1 MTNNDKELCLQVKHS
16 YREIKEA
23 VNFEKMKS
31 FEEMENFEEIE
42 RKSKKTKVNFQEKF
56 LINKACKLSYEKMQY
71 IPLTKNELASLN
83 IHNVNDYVH
92 FLNDFLTSEVMYFSY
107 SQSKILTIR
116 QIARPPQQL
125 LNEINKS
132 LFVYLDKMP
141 DKPIRFN
148 NVFKIFEAR

>member
-31 FEEMENFEEIE
+31 FEEIE
-42 RKSKKTKVNFQEKF
+42 RKREKNKKIKVNFQEKF

-71 IPLTKNELASLN
+71 IPLTKNELTSLN

-92 FLNDFLTSEVMYFSY
+92 FLNDFLMSEVMYFSY
-107 SQSKILTIR
+107 SQSTILTIR

-132 LFVYLDKMP
+132 LFVYLDEKP

-148 NVFKIFEAR
+148 NVFRIFEAR

>member
-1 MTNNDKELCLQVKHS
+1 
-16 YREIKEA
+16 
-23 VNFEKMKS
+23 
-31 FEEMENFEEIE
+31 
-42 RKSKKTKVNFQEKF
+42 
-56 LINKACKLSYEKMQY
+56 MQY
-71 IPLTKNELASLN
+71 IPLTKNELTSLN

-92 FLNDFLTSEVMYFSY
+92 FLNDFLMSEVMYFSY
-107 SQSKILTIR
+107 SQSTILTIR

-132 LFVYLDKMP
+132 LFVYLDEKP

>member
-1 MTNNDKELCLQVKHS
+1 MTNIDKELCLQVKHS

-31 FEEMENFEEIE
+31 FEEIE
-42 RKSKKTKVNFQEKF
+42 RKREKNKKIKVNFQEKF
-56 LINKACKLSYEKMQY
+56 LINKACNLSYEKMQY
-71 IPLTKNELASLN
+71 IPLTKNELTSLN

-92 FLNDFLTSEVMYFSY
+92 FLNDFLMSEVMYFSY
-107 SQSKILTIR
+107 SQSTILTIR

-132 LFVYLDKMP
+132 LFVYLDEKP

>member
-16 YREIKEA
+16 SREIKEA

-31 FEEMENFEEIE
+31 FEEIE
-42 RKSKKTKVNFQEKF
+42 RKREKNKKNKVNFQEKF

-92 FLNDFLTSEVMYFSY
+92 FLNDFLMSEVMYFSY
-107 SQSKILTIR
+107 SQSTILTIR

-132 LFVYLDKMP
+132 LYVYLDEKP

>member
-31 FEEMENFEEIE
+31 FEEIE
-42 RKSKKTKVNFQEKF
+42 RKREKNKKIKVNFQEKF

-71 IPLTKNELASLN
+71 IPLTKNELTSLN

-92 FLNDFLTSEVMYFSY
+92 FLNDFLMSEVMYFSY
-107 SQSKILTIR
+107 SQSTILTIR

-132 LFVYLDKMP
+132 LFVYLDEKP

-148 NVFKIFEAR
+148 NVFKIFEAK

>member
-31 FEEMENFEEIE
+31 FEEIE
-42 RKSKKTKVNFQEKF
+42 RKREKNKKIKVNFQEKF

-132 LFVYLDKMP
+132 LFVYLDEKP

>member
-31 FEEMENFEEIE
+31 FEETE
-42 RKSKKTKVNFQEKF
+42 RKREKNKKIKVNFQEKF

-71 IPLTKNELASLN
+71 IPLTKNELTSLN

-92 FLNDFLTSEVMYFSY
+92 FLNDFLMSEVMYFSY
-107 SQSKILTIR
+107 SQSTILTIR

-132 LFVYLDKMP
+132 LFVYLDEKP

>member
-23 VNFEKMKS
+23 VNFEKMK
-31 FEEMENFEEIE
+31 NFEEIE
-42 RKSKKTKVNFQEKF
+42 RKREKNKKIKVNFQEKF

-71 IPLTKNELASLN
+71 IPLTKNELTSLN

-92 FLNDFLTSEVMYFSY
+92 FLNDFLMSEVMYFSY
-107 SQSKILTIR
+107 SQSTILTIR

-132 LFVYLDKMP
+132 LFVYLDEKP

>member
-1 MTNNDKELCLQVKHS
+1 MTNIDKELCLQVKHS

-31 FEEMENFEEIE
+31 FEEIE
-42 RKSKKTKVNFQEKF
+42 RKREKNKKIKVNFQEKF

-71 IPLTKNELASLN
+71 IPLTKNELTSLN

-92 FLNDFLTSEVMYFSY
+92 FLNDFLMSEVMYFSY
-107 SQSKILTIR
+107 SQSTILTIR
-116 QIARPPQQL
+116 QIASPPQQL

-132 LFVYLDKMP
+132 LFVYLDEKP

>member
-1 MTNNDKELCLQVKHS
+1 MTNNDKELYLQVKHS
-16 YREIKEA
+16 CREIKEA

-31 FEEMENFEEIE
+31 FEEME
-42 RKSKKTKVNFQEKF
+42 RKREKNKKIKVNFQEKF

>member
-31 FEEMENFEEIE
+31 FEEIE
-42 RKSKKTKVNFQEKF
+42 RKREKNKKIKVNFQEKF

-71 IPLTKNELASLN
+71 IPLTKKELTSLN

-92 FLNDFLTSEVMYFSY
+92 FLNDFLMSEVMYFSY
-107 SQSKILTIR
+107 SQSTILTIR

-132 LFVYLDKMP
+132 LFVYLDEKP

>member
-16 YREIKEA
+16 YREIKKA

-31 FEEMENFEEIE
+31 FEEIE
-42 RKSKKTKVNFQEKF
+42 RKREKNKKIKVNFQEKF

-92 FLNDFLTSEVMYFSY
+92 FLNDFLMSEVMYFSY
-107 SQSKILTIR
+107 SQSTILTIR

-132 LFVYLDKMP
+132 LFVYLDEKP

>member
-31 FEEMENFEEIE
+31 FEEIE
-42 RKSKKTKVNFQEKF
+42 RKREKNKKIKVNFQEKF
-56 LINKACKLSYEKMQY
+56 LIKKACKLSYEKMQY
-71 IPLTKNELASLN
+71 IPLTKNELTSLN

-92 FLNDFLTSEVMYFSY
+92 FLNDFLMSEVMYFSY
-107 SQSKILTIR
+107 SQSTILTIR

-132 LFVYLDKMP
+132 LFVYLDEKP

>member
-31 FEEMENFEEIE
+31 FEEIE
-42 RKSKKTKVNFQEKF
+42 RKREKNKKIKVNFQEKF

-71 IPLTKNELASLN
+71 IPLTKNELTSLN

-92 FLNDFLTSEVMYFSY
+92 FLNDFLMSEVMYFSY
-107 SQSKILTIR
+107 SQSTILTIR

-132 LFVYLDKMP
+132 LFVYLDEKP

-148 NVFKIFEAR
+148 NVFKFFEAR

>member
-16 YREIKEA
+16 YREIKKA
-23 VNFEKMKS
+23 VNFDKMKS

-92 FLNDFLTSEVMYFSY
+92 FLNDFLFASIMCLKFS
-107 SQSKILTIR
+107 KR
-116 QIARPPQQL
+116 DNQL
-125 LNEINKS
+125 GL
-132 LFVYLDKMP
+132 L
-141 DKPIRFN
+141 
-148 NVFKIFEAR
+148 

>member
-16 YREIKEA
+16 YREIKKA

-31 FEEMENFEEIE
+31 FEEIE
-42 RKSKKTKVNFQEKF
+42 RKREKNKKIKVNFQEKF

-71 IPLTKNELASLN
+71 IPLTKNELTSLN

-92 FLNDFLTSEVMYFSY
+92 FLNDFLMSEVMYFSY
-107 SQSKILTIR
+107 SQSTILTIR

-132 LFVYLDKMP
+132 LFVYLDEKP

-148 NVFKIFEAR
+148 NAFKIFEAR

>member
-31 FEEMENFEEIE
+31 FEEIE
-42 RKSKKTKVNFQEKF
+42 RKREKNKKIKVNFQEKF

-71 IPLTKNELASLN
+71 IPLTKNELTSLN

-92 FLNDFLTSEVMYFSY
+92 FLNDFLMSEVMYFSY

>member
-1 MTNNDKELCLQVKHS
+1 MTNIDKELCLQVKHS

-31 FEEMENFEEIE
+31 FEEIE
-42 RKSKKTKVNFQEKF
+42 RKREKNKKIKVNFQEKF

-71 IPLTKNELASLN
+71 IPLTKNELTSLN

-132 LFVYLDKMP
+132 LFVYLDEKP

>member
-31 FEEMENFEEIE
+31 FEEIE
-42 RKSKKTKVNFQEKF
+42 RKREKNKKIKVNFQEKF

-92 FLNDFLTSEVMYFSY
+92 FLNDFLMSEVMYFSY
-107 SQSKILTIR
+107 SQSTILTIR

-132 LFVYLDKMP
+132 LFVYLDEKP

>member
-23 VNFEKMKS
+23 VNFEEMKS
-31 FEEMENFEEIE
+31 FEEIE
-42 RKSKKTKVNFQEKF
+42 RKREKNKKIKVNFQEKF

-71 IPLTKNELASLN
+71 IPLTKNELTSLN

-92 FLNDFLTSEVMYFSY
+92 FLNDFLMSEVMYFSY
-107 SQSKILTIR
+107 SQSTILTIR

-132 LFVYLDKMP
+132 LFVYLDEKP

>member
-1 MTNNDKELCLQVKHS
+1 MTNIDKELCLQVKHS

-31 FEEMENFEEIE
+31 FEEIE
-42 RKSKKTKVNFQEKF
+42 RKREKNKKIKVNFQEKF

-92 FLNDFLTSEVMYFSY
+92 FLNDFLMSEVMYFSY
-107 SQSKILTIR
+107 SQSTILTIR

-132 LFVYLDKMP
+132 LFVYLDEKP

>member
-16 YREIKEA
+16 SREIKEA

-31 FEEMENFEEIE
+31 FEEIE
-42 RKSKKTKVNFQEKF
+42 RKKEKNKKIKVNFQEKF

-71 IPLTKNELASLN
+71 IPLTKNELTSLN

-92 FLNDFLTSEVMYFSY
+92 FLNDFLMSEVMYFSY
-107 SQSKILTIR
+107 SQSTILTIR

-132 LFVYLDKMP
+132 LFVYLDEKP

>member
-31 FEEMENFEEIE
+31 FEEIE
-42 RKSKKTKVNFQEKF
+42 RKREKNKKIKVNFQEKF

-71 IPLTKNELASLN
+71 IPLTKNELTSLN

-92 FLNDFLTSEVMYFSY
+92 FLNDFLMSEVMYFSY
-107 SQSKILTIR
+107 SQSTILTIR

-132 LFVYLDKMP
+132 LFVYLDEKP

-148 NVFKIFEAR
+148 NVFKVFEAR

>member
-31 FEEMENFEEIE
+31 FEEIE
-42 RKSKKTKVNFQEKF
+42 RKREKNKKIKVNFQEKF

-71 IPLTKNELASLN
+71 IPLTKNELTSLN

-132 LFVYLDKMP
+132 LFVYLDKRP

>member
-31 FEEMENFEEIE
+31 FEEIE
-42 RKSKKTKVNFQEKF
+42 RKREKNKKIKVNFQEKF

-71 IPLTKNELASLN
+71 IPLTKNELTSLN
-83 IHNVNDYVH
+83 IHNVNDYVN
-92 FLNDFLTSEVMYFSY
+92 FLNDFLMSEVMYFSY
-107 SQSKILTIR
+107 SQSTILTIR

-132 LFVYLDKMP
+132 LFVYLDEKP

>member
-31 FEEMENFEEIE
+31 FEEIE
-42 RKSKKTKVNFQEKF
+42 RKREKNKKIKVNFQEKF

-71 IPLTKNELASLN
+71 IPLTKNELTSLN

-92 FLNDFLTSEVMYFSY
+92 FLNDFLMSEVMYFSY
-107 SQSKILTIR
+107 SQSTILTIR

-132 LFVYLDKMP
+132 LFVYLDEKP
-141 DKPIRFN
+141 DKQIRFN

>member
-1 MTNNDKELCLQVKHS
+1 MTNNDKKLCLQVKHS
-16 YREIKEA
+16 SREIKEA

-31 FEEMENFEEIE
+31 FEEIE
-42 RKSKKTKVNFQEKF
+42 RKKEKNKKIKVNFQEKF

-71 IPLTKNELASLN
+71 IPLTKNELTSLN

-92 FLNDFLTSEVMYFSY
+92 FLNDFLMSEVMYFSY
-107 SQSKILTIR
+107 SQSTILTIR

-132 LFVYLDKMP
+132 LFVYLDEKP

>member
-31 FEEMENFEEIE
+31 FEEIE
-42 RKSKKTKVNFQEKF
+42 RKREKNKKIKVNFQEKF

-71 IPLTKNELASLN
+71 IPLTKNELTSLN

-92 FLNDFLTSEVMYFSY
+92 FLNDFLMSEVMYFSY
-107 SQSKILTIR
+107 SQSTILTIR

-132 LFVYLDKMP
+132 LFVYLDEKP

>member
-1 MTNNDKELCLQVKHS
+1 MTNNDKELYLQVKHS
-16 YREIKEA
+16 CREIKEA

-31 FEEMENFEEIE
+31 FEEME
-42 RKSKKTKVNFQEKF
+42 RKREKNKKIKVNFQEKF

-71 IPLTKNELASLN
+71 IPLTKNELTSLN

-92 FLNDFLTSEVMYFSY
+92 FLNDFLMSEVMYFSY
-107 SQSKILTIR
+107 SQSTILTIR

-132 LFVYLDKMP
+132 LFVYLDEKP